1 MSDESEAQG
10 SSQYSSGYGSSE
22 IVVVNSDDTSDAYGN
37 LNTVLLSD
45 NSDWLADTSCL
56 VKWTCYTISSEKK
69 LFQLQVYCEECMCF
83 REIANE
89 LLVK

>member
-45 NSDWLADTSCL
+45 NSD
-56 VKWTCYTISSEKK
+56 
-69 LFQLQVYCEECMCF
+69 
-83 REIANE
+83 
-89 LLVK
+89 